1 MFKSRLQELCQKRR
15 WAPPVY
21 EHTREGPSHVPVFR
35 ATVLVHDETFSSPE
49 EGARSAKEAD
59 NLAAMAAFEHLS
71 ALPAA
76 APVPVPAAPAPAQ
89 PEIQPSY
96 KNQLQIY
103 AQKRRKQLP
112 SYRPICAG
120 SLHARLFKSE
130 VTIDGQTFESPE
142 YCRTL
147 KEAEG
152 AAAKVALI
160 SLPQEASPPQQSPVP
175 SVSYKNLLQ
184 ELAQKQGFPFPVY
197 VTISNVSNHS
207 GAFISTVEIQG
218 TTIQGEPGNTKKQ
231 AEMNAAKVAFQHF
244 KDMAFFCLSGDK
256 GSACSDVHG
265 GSCMQQGTENL
276 FPGQNIKILSSM
288 QQGSKNLFPGQK
300 INILAPEFPVP
311 VVSTAKHGKD
321 NDFNVVNHDA
331 RSAGSANPLPVAA
344 TAQSLEENTGSANLE
359 VDNLFL
365 SELSTEVEA
374 MNSSPEVEKLPLSEL
389 STGIEVMDS
398 SLEVDKLS
406 LPEQSMD
413 VKVTES
419 SVKVDKLHLP
429 EPSTEVEVMHL
440 GHKPP
445 IAEPSTEVEAMHSSL
460 QVDKP
465 TIAEPSTEA
474 EVTDSSL
481 NVSEPSIPKASS
493 EDEAMDSSLEHAST
507 ANGHSPSIAPTS
519 TSSLAVPTATMPVSS
534 DGCGCYMFTNRIQ
547 VYPRNSDMA
556 IPEGATMLP
565 FSDDM
570 WVAVSLPYSNNNED
584 TGTAA

>member
-21 EHTREGPSHVPVFR
+21 EHTREGPSHVPIFR

-59 NLAAMAAFEHLS
+59 NLAAMAAFENLS
-71 ALPAA
+71 ALPVPAA

-197 VTISNVSNHS
+197 VTTSNVSNHS

-244 KDMAFFCLSGDK
+244 KDRDK

-265 GSCMQQGTENL
+265 RSCMQQGTENL

-300 INILAPEFPVP
+300 TNILAPEFPVP
-311 VVSTAKHGKD
+311 VVSTAKYGKE
-321 NDFNVVNHDA
+321 DFDVVNHDA

-344 TAQSLEENTGSANLE
+344 TIQSLEENTQSANLE

-365 SELSTEVEA
+365 SEPSTEVEA

-481 NVSEPSIPKASS
+481 NVGEPPIPKACS

-507 ANGHSPSIAPTS
+507 VNGHSPSIAPTS

>member
-1 MFKSRLQELCQKRR
+1 
-15 WAPPVY
+15 
-21 EHTREGPSHVPVFR
+21 
-35 ATVLVHDETFSSPE
+35 
-49 EGARSAKEAD
+49 
-59 NLAAMAAFEHLS
+59 MAAFEHLS

-244 KDMAFFCLSGDK
+244 KDRDK

-321 NDFNVVNHDA
+321 NDFNV
-331 RSAGSANPLPVAA
+331 
-344 TAQSLEENTGSANLE
+344 
-359 VDNLFL
+359 
-365 SELSTEVEA
+365 EVEA

>member
-244 KDMAFFCLSGDK
+244 KDRDK

-321 NDFNVVNHDA
+321 NDFNVV
-331 RSAGSANPLPVAA
+331 
-344 TAQSLEENTGSANLE
+344 QSLEENAQSANLE

-374 MNSSPEVEKLPLSEL
+374 MNSSAEVEKLPLSEL
-389 STGIEVMDS
+389 STGIDVMDS

-465 TIAEPSTEA
+465 TIAEPSTEVEAMHSSLQVDKPTIVEPSTEA

-507 ANGHSPSIAPTS
+507 VNGHSPSIAPTS

>member
-244 KDMAFFCLSGDK
+244 KDRDK

-321 NDFNVVNHDA
+321 NDFNV
-331 RSAGSANPLPVAA
+331 
-344 TAQSLEENTGSANLE
+344 
-359 VDNLFL
+359 
-365 SELSTEVEA
+365 ELSTEVEA